1 MILAFTGAGISK
13 DSGIDTFEENT
24 GLRDKLFRTYA
35 QSNPHDYRATIETMK
50 KSMDGKSPNQ
60 AHIALAKNQIP
71 VITLN
76 IDNLHQDAGTKELI
90 PLHGT
95 LPTEEELPYCDTLYE
110 KPVLYGDPA
119 EKYQIAYE
127 IVSTLQQGD
136 IFLVIGA
143 STHTGI
149 SVDLRRLAKQQGAT
163 VAEIQQNASVE
174 VPLFLENHKALC
186 ETLQNRGIHF

>member
-24 GLRDKLFRTYA
+24 GLRDKLFRSYA
-35 QSNPHDYRATIETMK
+35 QSNPEDYRATIGKMK
-50 KSMDGKSPNQ
+50 ESMAGKSPNH
-60 AHIALAKNQIP
+60 AHFYLAQRQIP

-76 IDNLHQDAGTKELI
+76 IDDLHQQAGTKELI

-95 LPTEEELPYCDTLYE
+95 LPTQEELPYCDTLYE

-119 EKYQIAYE
+119 EKYQFAYE
-127 IVSTLQQGD
+127 IVSNLQEGD

-163 VAEIQQNASVE
+163 VVEIQQNASIE
-174 VPLFLENHKALC
+174 VPLFVENNKEYC
-186 ETLQNRGIHF
+186 ETLQSRGLLS